1 MPIIHDRLDTM
12 QADELP
18 FWRWKTIT
26 DLLRKKM
33 TDYYFNN
40 YLQLSAGV
48 RYIDT
53 SNSKNNDEH
62 VTATTWIHS
71 NDAVDFI
78 EKVCDLV
85 SNNTALIPKSRE
97 VMVRSIR

>member
-1 MPIIHDRLDTM
+1 M
-12 QADELP
+12 ELM
-18 FWRWKTIT
+18 
-26 DLLRKKM
+26 RKKM

-62 VTATTWIHS
+62 VTATTWIHFK
-71 NDAVDFI
+71 DAVDFI
-78 EKVCDLV
+78 EKVCELISKDI
-85 SNNTALIPKSRE
+85 ALMPKSRE
-97 VMVRSIR
+97 VLIRSTR